1 MPFASGPTSA
11 MPLTRRFRPL
21 DFLMSMWFPVA
32 LRCRTF
38 PVLVTRNRLAAPRWV
53 FIFGMPGSLPSFAP
67 ACEIDRPYCAAS
79 AGASAWASFGVA
91 LVTARLTGARTI
103 TMFRPSNF
111 G

>member
-21 DFLMSMWFPVA
+21 DFLISMWFPVA

-53 FIFGMPGSLPSFAP
+53 FIFGMQVPFPRSHPHGRWPT
-67 ACEIDRPYCAAS
+67 YCAAS

-91 LVTARLTGARTI
+91 LVTGRLTGASTI